1 MSIIKR
7 APGALLRGLPTVL
20 TLAVLAGVGY
30 VGHRTGWKIPA
41 ASEVFGAGKE
51 PREDW
56 CGEHG
61 VPESSCVICR
71 GLKAN
76 AVPPSQQRKGGAAT
90 GDVPAEP
97 EIEQVG
103 TKKRPAVQLTTA
115 DTAARAG
122 IEVQPASV
130 KPMNET
136 VEANAEVSFDLSRY
150 AQVAS
155 RVPGTVALMRAQPGQ
170 RVKRG
175 DVLALIDAVE
185 VGRAK
190 AELLQAAAQVV
201 SRQRGLDRIRNSTEA
216 GFRNQ
221 ADLVTAEVE
230 LKEASIRLFNARQSL
245 VNLGLPV
252 PTTAE
257 GEIPG
262 ERDVLHLGLPEPIL
276 TELDP
281 SRTSGNLLPL
291 LSPMDGVVI
300 ARAGVAVAGEVV
312 ESGKPLLVVS
322 DTSRLWVHAELTPA
336 QAAKARLGQPLEFVP
351 DVAGATPVMGKLIWI
366 SPEVNEKTRTIQVR
380 AEVDNSDGHLF
391 ANSFGR
397 ARITVRSSQSA
408 VVVPESALQKDGE
421 SHLLFVKL
429 NDEVFQ
435 TREVRIGGHG
445 GGWVEIVA
453 GLRAGE
459 PVAIKGSY
467 ALAAQLN
474 RAKLGAGCTDD

>member
-1 MSIIKR
+1 M
-7 APGALLRGLPTVL
+7 
-20 TLAVLAGVGY
+20 
-30 VGHRTGWKIPA
+30 
-41 ASEVFGAGKE
+41 
-51 PREDW
+51 
-56 CGEHG
+56 
-61 VPESSCVICR
+61 ICR

-76 AVPPSQQRKGGAAT
+76 AVPPSQQRKGEATTSTGPAAP
-90 GDVPAEP
+90 DV
-97 EIEQVG
+97 EQVG
-103 TKKRPAVQLTTA
+103 TKKRPAVQLTTG

-122 IEVQPASV
+122 IEIQPAAV
-130 KPMNET
+130 KPMDEAI
-136 VEANAEVSFDLSRY
+136 EANAEVSFDLSRY
-150 AQVAS
+150 AQVAT
-155 RVPGTVALMRAQPGQ
+155 RLPGTVALMRAQPGQ
-170 RVKRG
+170 HVKRG
-175 DVLALIDAVE
+175 EVLALVDAVE
-185 VGRAK
+185 VGRSK

-201 SRQRGLDRIRNSTEA
+201 SRQRALDRIRNSTEA

-221 ADLVTAEVE
+221 ADLVTAEAE

-262 ERDVLHLGLPEPIL
+262 ERDVLNLGLPEPIL
-276 TELDP
+276 AELDP
-281 SRTSGNLLPL
+281 SRTSGNLLPV
-291 LSPMDGVVI
+291 LSPIGGVVI
-300 ARAGVAVAGEVV
+300 SRAAVAGEVV
-312 ESGKPLLVVS
+312 ESGKPLLAVS

-336 QAAKARLGQPLEFVP
+336 QATKARIGQALEFVT
-351 DVAGATPVMGKLIWI
+351 DVAGSTPVVGKVIWI

-380 AEVDNSDGHLF
+380 AEVDNSAGHLF
-391 ANSFGR
+391 AHSFGR
-397 ARITVRSSQSA
+397 ARIIVRSSPSA

-421 SHLLFVKL
+421 SHLVFVKL

-435 TREVRIGGHG
+435 TREVRVGGHG

>member
-7 APGALLRGLPTVL
+7 APGALLRGLPTAL
-20 TLAVLAGVGY
+20 TIAVLAGIGY
-30 VGHRTGWKIPA
+30 IGHRTGWKIPA
-41 ASEVFGAGKE
+41 ASEVFGGGKE

-61 VPESSCVICR
+61 VPESRCMICR

-76 AVPPSQQRKGGAAT
+76 AVPPSQQRKGDAAT
-90 GDVPAEP
+90 SSQPSEP
-97 EIEQVG
+97 EVEQVG
-103 TKKRPAVQLTTA
+103 TKKRPAVQLTTG
-115 DTAARAG
+115 DTAGRAG
-122 IEVQPASV
+122 IEVQPAAL
-130 KPMNET
+130 KPMDET

-155 RVPGTVALMRAQPGQ
+155 RVPGTIALMRVQPGQ
-170 RVKRG
+170 RVTRG
-175 DVLALIDAVE
+175 EVLALVDAVE

-190 AELLQAAAQVV
+190 AELLQAAAQIV
-201 SRQRGLDRIRNSTEA
+201 SRQRALDRIRNSTEA

-221 ADLVTAEVE
+221 ADLVTAEAE

-276 TELDP
+276 AELDP
-281 SRTSGNLLPL
+281 SRTSGNLLPV
-291 LSPMDGVVI
+291 LSPIDGVVI
-300 ARAGVAVAGEVV
+300 SRAAVAGEVV

-336 QAAKARLGQPLEFVP
+336 QAAKARVGQPLEFVP
-351 DVAGATPVMGKLIWI
+351 DVVGSTPVVGKVIWI

-391 ANSFGR
+391 AHSFGR

-435 TREVRIGGHG
+435 TREVRVGGHG

-474 RAKLGAGCTDD
+474 RAKLVAGCTDD